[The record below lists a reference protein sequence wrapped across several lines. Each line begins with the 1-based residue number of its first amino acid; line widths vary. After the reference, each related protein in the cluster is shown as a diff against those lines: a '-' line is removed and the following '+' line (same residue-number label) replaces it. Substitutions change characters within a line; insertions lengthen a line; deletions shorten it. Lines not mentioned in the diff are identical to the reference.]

1 MNDVSL
7 PQGSQQI
14 APYVYYDDPRA
25 ATAFLCEA
33 FGFEQTMMLEW
44 PDGEVAHA
52 EVSLNGER
60 VLIGFA
66 DPSFG
71 LSTPARLGAQH
82 TVLCVYVED
91 VDSHCAHASEV
102 GAEIVRPLADQFYGA
117 RAYTVRDCEGM
128 LWEFRQHQR
137 EPSHDELTESLA
149 GLARL
154 IGR

>member
-1 MNDVSL
+1 MTVVPL
-7 PQGSQQI
+7 PRGSQQI
-14 APYVYYDDPRA
+14 APYVYYEDPRA
-25 ATAFLCEA
+25 ATAFLCDV

-60 VLIGFA
+60 VLIGYA

-71 LSTPARLGAQH
+71 LGTPGRLGAQH
-82 TVLCVYVED
+82 TVLCVYVDD
-91 VDSHCAHASEV
+91 VDAHCARVTKA
-102 GAEIVRPLADQFYGA
+102 GAEIVRPLADQFYGS

-137 EPSHDELTESLA
+137 EPSHDELSESLA
-149 GLARL
+149 AIARA

>member
-1 MNDVSL
+1 MTDVPL
-7 PQGSQQI
+7 PEGSQHI
-14 APYVYYDDPRA
+14 APYVYYDDPRR
-25 ATAFLCEA
+25 ATEFLCDV

-71 LSTPARLGAQH
+71 LSTPGRLGAQH
-82 TVLCVYVED
+82 TVLCVYVKD
-91 VDSHCAHASEV
+91 VDAHCAHASEA
-102 GAEIVRPLADQFYGA
+102 GAEIVRPLADQFYGS
-117 RAYTVRDCEGM
+117 RAYTARDCEGM